1 MPHTTPTPPS
11 AFVEV
16 LLGIKVGNGQSAK
29 VAKRSFGITSSPGR
43 FVLTT
48 DARRLQDFRALWSGF
63 YSADR
68 DNIYFAYAVSTN
80 ISRGFLSSTVLS
92 SAPDACNE
100 EIQRCAHTLI
110 RTCSYDGLASEGN
123 GLRPNRK
130 TCSRACTSAP
140 RARPHICWCW
150 LVCS

>member
-1 MPHTTPTPPS
+1 MSHTTPTPPS
-11 AFVEV
+11 AFLEV
-16 LLGIKVGNGQSAK
+16 LFRIKVGNGQSAK
-29 VAKRSFGITSSPGR
+29 VAKRSFGITSSPRR

-48 DARRLQDFRALWSGF
+48 DSRRLQDFLALCSGF

-68 DNIYFAYAVSTN
+68 DSIYFAYAVSTD
-80 ISRGFLSSTVLS
+80 ISRGFFSSTDLS

-110 RTCSYDGLASEGN
+110 RTCSYDDLASEGN

-130 TCSRACTSAP
+130 TCSRARTSAP
-140 RARPHICWCW
+140 RARPHICR
-150 LVCS
+150 CSLGCS